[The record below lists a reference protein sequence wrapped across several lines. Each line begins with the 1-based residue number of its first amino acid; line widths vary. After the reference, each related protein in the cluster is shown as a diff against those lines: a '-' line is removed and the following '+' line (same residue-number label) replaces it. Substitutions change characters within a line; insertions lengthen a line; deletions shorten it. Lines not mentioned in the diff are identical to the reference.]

1 MTARADPFP
10 PDDELSEEEVAK
22 TRRLLRLTADSSRND
37 SADSSTCSHPRKRKR
52 PDSGLVMP
60 KVPELALDADRH
72 WSGRI
77 HGLHPTGHLLG
88 FRGLYVIAFRTTS
101 RSVHSA
107 LSGLGRYVTDKPN
120 RRVVNVV
127 HDEGRL
133 MWALIG

>member
-10 PDDELSEEEVAK
+10 LDEELSEEEVAK
-22 TRRLLRLTADSSRND
+22 TRRLLGLTADLSRND

-88 FRGLYVIAFRTTS
+88 FRGLYVMLSEPPADPSIVPLAASAGTS
-101 RSVHSA
+101 PTNHTAGS
-107 LSGLGRYVTDKPN
+107 
-120 RRVVNVV
+120 
-127 HDEGRL
+127 
-133 MWALIG
+133 